1 ASPCSFPT
9 RRSSDLVVGTRVLLQ
24 FGTFRSQR
32 EDSAGKGHVSS
43 QSVYLNAFPSL
54 GQPPATAA
62 VAPSTP
68 STQLQQARSPSRSTT
83 GCTRSRLGRVSTF
96 STPWRCGTRSAESGA
111 SAGASTQPRGH

>member
-1 ASPCSFPT
+1 GQFC
-9 RRSSDLVVGTRVLLQ
+9 RVVGTRVLLQ

-111 SAGASTQPRGH
+111 STQPRGHAVV